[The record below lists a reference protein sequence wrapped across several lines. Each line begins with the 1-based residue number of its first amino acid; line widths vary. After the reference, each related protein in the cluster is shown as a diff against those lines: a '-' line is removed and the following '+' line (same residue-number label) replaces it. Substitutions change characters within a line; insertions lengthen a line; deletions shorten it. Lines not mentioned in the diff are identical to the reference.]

1 MNHPPPPAAAGLAL
15 EPPLPPAAGLA
26 PLPPSPAG
34 LLPNPGRSPAGP
46 PIELHGHGI
55 WPGPQEEAVHS
66 NVAVPMHYYSTVES
80 KER

>member
-1 MNHPPPPAAAGLAL
+1 MNHPPPPAA
-15 EPPLPPAAGLA
+15 
-26 PLPPSPAG
+26 AG

-55 WPGPQEEAVHS
+55 WPGLGPQEEAVHS